1 MAAGGLVGK
10 ISNTRGLCEL
20 CALRL
25 CGLNA
30 VRQLSVRAT
39 HTTGDEGLHDPL
51 SVPPWIELRL
61 PLSEGAPM
69 TGAPG
74 GAHCQ
79 EGPSFPFTGSSHEHD
94 IVIMYASVV

>member
-10 ISNTRGLCEL
+10 ISNTRGLYEL

-39 HTTGDEGLHDPL
+39 RTTGDEGLHDPL

-61 PLSEGAPM
+61 PLSEGLPQWQERLGR
-69 TGAPG
+69 TLPG
-74 GAHCQ
+74 GA
-79 EGPSFPFTGSSHEHD
+79 EFPFHRFIART
-94 IVIMYASVV
+94 